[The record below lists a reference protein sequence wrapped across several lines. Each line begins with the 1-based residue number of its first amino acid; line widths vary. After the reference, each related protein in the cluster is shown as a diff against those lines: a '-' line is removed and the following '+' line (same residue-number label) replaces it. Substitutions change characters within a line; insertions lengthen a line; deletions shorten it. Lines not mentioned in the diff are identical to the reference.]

1 MSAVSAVPA
10 KRLLDIRRPSVN
22 GLLVS
27 VLAIPLLW
35 VLGLSLITW
44 VLLAFCLALGLS
56 VRHDWLADRSF
67 GWWLAFIVCVAAS
80 SVAVPDTPRFE
91 AYLYRLVMYVAAA
104 VFFIYGYTRV
114 RNGAPV
120 AKITQI
126 LVIYWGMIV
135 VGGFLGLLLPG
146 VTINSVAAHY
156 APDSLSNNEFVS
168 VFLHPRFAQVQD
180 FRNLGFPRPAT
191 LFGYTNGWGSAY
203 AILTPLAIGLTLS
216 LRNRMQRR
224 AMWAAL
230 ALSVIPAVLSVNR
243 GLWLSLGV
251 GILFVALHHV
261 RRSAVQVARV
271 AIAISV
277 LAVIAFAFTPLGDV
291 VQGRINQ
298 TDPAQEQSRLS
309 RDRQALNG
317 ILQSPILGHGAPQP
331 NPIAGR
337 PSIGTESEIFLLGFS
352 SGIPALIAFFGFFV
366 VVLRRMHRGG
376 APPGT
381 LWAQAS
387 IVVFLAQT
395 PYYEMTAQL
404 PIVML
409 VAGAVIAD
417 SIAAQRPEP

>member
-10 KRLLDIRRPSVN
+10 KRVLDIRRPSVN

-80 SVAVPDTPRFE
+80 SVAVPDTARFE

-203 AILTPLAIGLTLS
+203 AILTD
-216 LRNRMQRR
+216 
-224 AMWAAL
+224 AA
-230 ALSVIPAVLSVNR
+230 P
-243 GLWLSLGV
+243 
-251 GILFVALHHV
+251 
-261 RRSAVQVARV
+261 
-271 AIAISV
+271 
-277 LAVIAFAFTPLGDV
+277 GDV
-291 VQGRINQ
+291 GCTGIVDHPGR
-298 TDPAQEQSRLS
+298 
-309 RDRQALNG
+309 ALG
-317 ILQSPILGHGAPQP
+317 EPRS
-331 NPIAGR
+331 
-337 PSIGTESEIFLLGFS
+337 
-352 SGIPALIAFFGFFV
+352 
-366 VVLRRMHRGG
+366 
-376 APPGT
+376 
-381 LWAQAS
+381 
-387 IVVFLAQT
+387 LAQ
-395 PYYEMTAQL
+395 PRRRHPVRCA
-404 PIVML
+404 PSHPPVGR
-409 VAGAVIAD
+409 AGGPCGDRHLSAGGDRLRVH
-417 SIAAQRPEP
+417 AAG